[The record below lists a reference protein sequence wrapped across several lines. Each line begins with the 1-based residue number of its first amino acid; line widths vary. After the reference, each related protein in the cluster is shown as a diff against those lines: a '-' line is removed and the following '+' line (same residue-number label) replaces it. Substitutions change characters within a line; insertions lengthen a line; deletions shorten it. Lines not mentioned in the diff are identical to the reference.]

1 MEEKWVESITRGFTG
16 LIQSNSMAVAESG
29 WMRDLLQGIM
39 ERKWRIYRKKK
50 KAVTVYL
57 ESGLWF
63 FEAKQRYATFR
74 D

>member
-1 MEEKWVESITRGFTG
+1 
-16 LIQSNSMAVAESG
+16 MAVAESG